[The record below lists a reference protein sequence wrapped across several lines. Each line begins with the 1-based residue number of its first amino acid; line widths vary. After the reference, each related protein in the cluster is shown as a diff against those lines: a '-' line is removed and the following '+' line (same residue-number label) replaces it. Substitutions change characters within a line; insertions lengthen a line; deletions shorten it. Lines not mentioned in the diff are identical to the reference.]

1 MYSLA
6 PAWIA
11 ATAARASLEM
21 PQATI
26 GTWMCS
32 ASSRITRSRMSRA
45 TSTSSRS
52 APLPPRST
60 AMACSVASAW
70 VTDAP
75 FSIAIL
81 VAVVSWPFN
90 VPTMRSRIFYLLFV
104 CSRHS
109 RRVSPKLLAAFCL
122 DDFRHGHAELVFHQH
137 DLATRH
143 QAIVDVDVDGFAD
156 ATVQFEHGAGA
167 ELQQFADVHLGAAE
181 HGRDLHRHVE
191 HCLEV
196 GGNAG
201 GLFVFVVADVVR
213 SRGCLGR
220 VVEIGKRNLGVGV
233 AHVLTPHGRRRG

>member
-60 AMACSVASAW
+60 AMACSIASAW

-81 VAVVSWPFN
+81 VAVVSWPFK

-104 CSRHS
+104 CSRRS
-109 RRVSPKLLAAFCL
+109 TARVSPKLLAAFRL

-143 QAIVDVDVDGFAD
+143 QAVVDVDVDGFAD
-156 ATVQFEHGAGA
+156 ATVQLEHGAGA
-167 ELQQFADVHLGAAE
+167 ELQQLADVHLGTAE
-181 HGRDLHRHVE
+181 HGRDLNRHVE
-191 HCLEV
+191 HGLEV
-196 GGNAG
+196 GRDPRS
-201 GLFVFVVADVVR
+201 LFILVVGEIVDRRGVR
-213 SRGCLGR
+213 G
-220 VVEIGKRNLGVGV
+220 VEIG
-233 AHVLTPHGRRRG
+233 